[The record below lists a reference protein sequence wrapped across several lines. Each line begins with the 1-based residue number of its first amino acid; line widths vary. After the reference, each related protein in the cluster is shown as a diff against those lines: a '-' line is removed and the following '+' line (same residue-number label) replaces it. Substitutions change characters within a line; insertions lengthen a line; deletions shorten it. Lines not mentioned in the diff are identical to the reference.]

1 MVGIQMRISKR
12 VYNISEQTL
21 YRRKNKY
28 GNMELADFKRLKE
41 LEKENSEAKNDV
53 GRIDAGKSLAQ
64 RDPIYKVVR
73 PA

>member
-1 MVGIQMRISKR
+1 
-12 VYNISEQTL
+12 
-21 YRRKNKY
+21 
-28 GNMELADFKRLKE
+28 MELADFKRLKE